1 MLMLD
6 AFSRK
11 GPELLRLLQ
20 LAVLCLIDSWR
31 GHERGAMSLRL
42 TDTSSYVPTKCN
54 LKLWSH
60 LKYLNAL
67 SKSHYET
74 LGINDKS
81 IL

>member
-6 AFSRK
+6 AISRK

-31 GHERGAMSLRL
+31 GHERGAVSLRL
-42 TDTSSYVPTKCN
+42 TDTSSYMLTKCSIE
-54 LKLWSH
+54 LWSH
-60 LKYLNAL
+60 LKYLNTL
-67 SKSHYET
+67 SKNHYET
-74 LGINDKS
+74 LGLNGKS